1 MEDSRTFGEFILAL
15 PRRVGEEQALE
26 CDLDVRMVLSD
37 PVEDGGRF
45 FEGQDDEQM
54 LRLLAAAHG
63 EGGSQLGEAE
73 GGAWMMNC

>member
-1 MEDSRTFGEFILAL
+1 MEVGPTFGEFLLAL

-26 CDLDVRMVLSD
+26 CDLDVGMVLPD

-45 FEGQDDEQM
+45 FEGHDDEQM
-54 LRLLAAAHG
+54 LGLLATAHG
-63 EGGSQLGEAE
+63 EGRSQLGEAK